1 MSRRTIQQV
10 QQEYTD
16 AWMAL
21 PGVIGTA
28 IGRHENRPCIL
39 ILTETD
45 NDRIREN
52 IPQTVEG
59 YPVVIQHAGNV
70 RALEEP

>member
-10 QQEYTD
+10 QQKYTD
-16 AWMAL
+16 AWMAI
-21 PGVIGTA
+21 PGVVGTA
-28 IGRHENRPCIL
+28 IGRRGNQPCIL

-45 NDRIREN
+45 AERITEAL
-52 IPQTVEG
+52 PSMVQG
-59 YPVVIQHAGNV
+59 YPIVIEHTGNI

>member
-16 AWMAL
+16 EWMAL

-28 IGRHENRPCIL
+28 IGRRGNQPCIL
-39 ILTETD
+39 ILTESGAD
-45 NDRIREN
+45 QISGAL
-52 IPQTVEG
+52 PSTVEG
-59 YPVVIQHAGNV
+59 YPIVVEHTGNI
-70 RALEEP
+70 RAVEEP

>member
-21 PGVIGTA
+21 PGVVGTA
-28 IGRHENRPCIL
+28 IGRHGNQPCIL
-39 ILTETD
+39 VLTESD
-45 NDRIREN
+45 ADQIRTQ
-52 IPQTVEG
+52 IPATMEG
-59 YPVVIQHAGNV
+59 YPVIIQHAGEI
-70 RALEEP
+70 RALDEP